1 MWLSCWLTHT
11 FFPDGSIAF
20 NSMRRNK
27 AKGSS
32 NSGDGRRQ
40 HRFRTWLNKPHDSV
54 TTESDTAITTKGS
67 SSVTPVIA
75 KVDEKKPVPKQENTS
90 DSTTTASSVRTTP
103 VATNVSTTESIAKEE
118 NTTDS
123 KLMEVTKTPTVPPSP
138 LQRAIGR
145 LNTAIQRLYKI
156 NGFLDNE
163 MKDVTNAKS
172 DASWWE
178 KPVNPPS
185 LDVKELDSEI
195 DRVSQLTDR
204 LLSDRRELAGPQ
216 GGILPATKNF
226 LGTACYALSPATKVI
241 LAAASQGS
249 SLVNSPTSKTKL
261 MNKIPVLS
269 PYGILFNTLSKL
281 IEVTLSVDFC

>member
-1 MWLSCWLTHT
+1 
-11 FFPDGSIAF
+11 
-20 NSMRRNK
+20 MRRNK

-32 NSGDGRRQ
+32 DSGDGRRQ
-40 HRFRTWLNKPHDSV
+40 PRFRTWLNKQQDSV
-54 TTESDTAITTKGS
+54 TTNTAITTTGE

-75 KVDEKKPVPKQENTS
+75 KVDEDKPVTTQENTS
-90 DSTTTASSVRTTP
+90 DSITAASSVPPTS
-103 VATNVSTTESIAKEE
+103 VASNVTTTESIAKED

-123 KLMEVTKTPTVPPSP
+123 TLNDVTKSPPLSP

-145 LNTAIQRLYKI
+145 LNTAVQRLYKV

-204 LLSDRRELAGPQ
+204 LLSDRQELAVPQ
-216 GGILPATKNF
+216 RGILPATKNF
-226 LGTACYALSPATKVI
+226 LGTACHALSPATKVI

-249 SLVNSPTSKTKL
+249 SLVNFPSNQTKL
-261 MNKIPVLS
+261 MTQVPVLS

-281 IEVTLSVDFC
+281 IEVTLSVDFF